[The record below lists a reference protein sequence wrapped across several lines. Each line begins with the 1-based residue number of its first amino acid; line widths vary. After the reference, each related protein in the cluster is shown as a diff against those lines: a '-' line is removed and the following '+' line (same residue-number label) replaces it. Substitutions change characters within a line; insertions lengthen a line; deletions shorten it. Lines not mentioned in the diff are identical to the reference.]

1 MMSNQQ
7 SVLARSD
14 VEVEDA
20 SVSSPARQVLFKLE
34 GLFDPAESLR
44 WLGTR
49 QARLGGSP
57 MELVERGQADRVLQL
72 LIRLEEG
79 THI

>member
-1 MMSNQQ
+1 MSKTQA
-7 SVLARSD
+7 VLDRIDAD
-14 VEVEDA
+14 VEDTP
-20 SVSSPARQVLFKLE
+20 VSSPARQVLFKLE

-57 MELVERGQADRVLQL
+57 MELIERGQADRVLQL

-79 THI
+79 THF

>member
-1 MMSNQQ
+1 MGKPQ
-7 SVLARSD
+7 SVMQKPAAD
-14 VEVEDA
+14 WEDA
-20 SVSSPARQVLFKLE
+20 LSLSPARQVLTKLND
-34 GLFDPAESLR
+34 LFEPSESLR

-57 MELVERGQADRVLQL
+57 MELIEQGQADRVLRM

-79 THI
+79 VSL